1 MRKRCKK
8 GIALSMALSML
19 LILGCQNNSS
29 SAELPASEEIISS
42 EVVEEVQIDY
52 ATASA
57 EELME
62 WIKVNP
68 KDMEAIR
75 AYIDAKGY
83 ADSLTV
89 DENKA
94 LIMQKVLPDSESK
107 YTYEFQ
113 GQMPTI
119 YCEHYSVHGDWET
132 LETYESQSNEDGKII
147 YASTASVDYENCK
160 DVSIEY
166 DDNGNVTKISA
177 IADIW
182 GEDRKMELFYENGK
196 ILQKKIDGNINE
208 KYTYNANGQLTKEEY
223 YFMDYE
229 YSYISKYT
237 PVSVTYDANA
247 SEVRVKFQE
256 YDDFIGEVI
265 GEQERTYI
273 VDSNIPMEYH
283 SFENGYC
290 IARMKWEDGSV
301 EERVYRESENGE
313 PSTYDSTKYS
323 AEGVLMEEG
332 SHPDAIYSYYKTGMV
347 KTVTDFNGQ
356 LLCDSTETYDSETD
370 EYEYTYQF
378 YDALWDDD
386 HWGWLNEEV
395 NAGASVMIL
404 RYKATEASAV
414 DASDDYAYRRPGN
427 YEKTFYDAQNNIIC
441 VEEFFI
447 NAWGENEYFITT
459 TFDGE
464 GNPMYNITYNYIVYA
479 ENGTAAR
486 VKDFVFVVTQNAE
499 GSSFID
505 TNDKRKEED
514 FLDVTYYFSES
525 ISN

>member
-1 MRKRCKK
+1 MKKRSKK
-8 GIALSMALSML
+8 IMMISVALSL
-19 LILGCQNNSS
+19 LLMLGCQNNSS
-29 SAELPASEEIISS
+29 SEELPDSEEVIIS
-42 EVVEEVQIDY
+42 EVSEEVQIDY

-57 EELME
+57 EELLE
-62 WIKVNP
+62 WLKVNP

-83 ADSLTV
+83 ADLITV

-94 LIMQKVLPDSESK
+94 LIMQNVLPDSESK

-113 GQMPTI
+113 GQMPII
-119 YCEHYSVHGDWET
+119 YCEQYSIYSDWQT
-132 LETYESQSNEDGKII
+132 LETYESQLDDSGKVI
-147 YASTASVDYENCK
+147 YASQASVGYENCK
-160 DVSIEY
+160 DVYIEY
-166 DDNGNVTKISA
+166 DENGNVTKISA

-182 GEDRKMELFYENGK
+182 GEDRKMELFFENGK
-196 ILQKKIDGNINE
+196 IQQKTIDGNINK
-208 KYTYNANGQLTKEEY
+208 KYTYNVNGQLTKEEY

-273 VDSNIPMEYH
+273 VDPNIPMEYH

-290 IARMKWEDGSV
+290 IARMTWEDGSV
-301 EERVYRESENGE
+301 EERKYWESENGE

-323 AEGVLMEEG
+323 ADGVLMEEG

-347 KTVTDFNGQ
+347 KTVTDFDGQ
-356 LLCDSTETYDSETD
+356 LLCESTETYDSETD

-378 YDALWDDD
+378 YDVLWDED

-395 NAGASVMIL
+395 KAGASTMTL
-404 RYKATEASAV
+404 RYKAAETSAV
-414 DASDDYAYRRPGN
+414 NVSGNYAYRRPGN

-441 VEEFFI
+441 IEEFFI
-447 NAWGENEYFITT
+447 NEWGENEYFIIT

-479 ENGTAAR
+479 DNGTAAR
-486 VKDFVFVVTQNAE
+486 VRDFVFVVTQNAE

-514 FLDVTYYFSES
+514 FLEVTYYFSES